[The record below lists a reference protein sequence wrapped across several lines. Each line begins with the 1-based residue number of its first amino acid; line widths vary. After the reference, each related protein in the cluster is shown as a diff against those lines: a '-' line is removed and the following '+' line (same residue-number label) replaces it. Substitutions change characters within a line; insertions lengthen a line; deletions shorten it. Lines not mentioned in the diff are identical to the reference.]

1 MDQLRQVTPR
11 RPATPAA
18 ARYKRLFLTQ
28 IKSVA
33 GGAPMMT
40 EWKKC
45 STVGL
50 GEAPH
55 RRAAFAGFATFIE
68 EIAMFKHILIPTE
81 LAAEIGARVTAYY
94 GLDPMP
100 APYYGDGYTVDARA
114 IADIERSARASGE
127 KALAKIAQAAKA
139 SNVPFTGVINKPT
152 TPYDGIIAA
161 AKKNKCDVI
170 FMSSHGRR
178 GLAGLV
184 LGSVT
189 NKVLSH
195 SKIPVLVYR

>member
-1 MDQLRQVTPR
+1 MNNRNTR
-11 RPATPAA
+11 ERTA
-18 ARYKRLFLTQ
+18 
-28 IKSVA
+28 I
-33 GGAPMMT
+33 
-40 EWKKC
+40 
-45 STVGL
+45 
-50 GEAPH
+50 
-55 RRAAFAGFATFIE
+55 
-68 EIAMFKHILIPTE
+68 MFKKILIPTDGSPVAAKAVKAGIE
-81 LAAEIGARVTAYY
+81 LAKEVGATVVAYY

-114 IADIERSARASGE
+114 IADIERSARTAGE
-127 KALAKIAQAAKA
+127 KVLEKIAQSAKSAGVTFA
-139 SNVPFTGVINKPT
+139 SVIDKPA

-161 AKKNKCDVI
+161 AKKTKCDVI

-178 GLAGLV
+178 GLAGIV

>member
-1 MDQLRQVTPR
+1 
-11 RPATPAA
+11 
-18 ARYKRLFLTQ
+18 
-28 IKSVA
+28 
-33 GGAPMMT
+33 
-40 EWKKC
+40 
-45 STVGL
+45 
-50 GEAPH
+50 
-55 RRAAFAGFATFIE
+55 
-68 EIAMFKHILIPTE
+68 MFKHILIPTDGSTVAAKGVKAG
-81 LAAEIGARVTAYY
+81 LALAKEIGAKVTVYY

-114 IADIERSARASGE
+114 IADIEKSARAAGE
-127 KALAKIAQAAKA
+127 KVLAKIVAAAKA
-139 SNVPFTGVINKPT
+139 ADVRCATLVDKPA
-152 TPYDGIIAA
+152 TPYDGIINA

>member
-1 MDQLRQVTPR
+1 
-11 RPATPAA
+11 
-18 ARYKRLFLTQ
+18 
-28 IKSVA
+28 
-33 GGAPMMT
+33 
-40 EWKKC
+40 
-45 STVGL
+45 
-50 GEAPH
+50 
-55 RRAAFAGFATFIE
+55 
-68 EIAMFKHILIPTE
+68 MFKHILIPTDGSPVAAKAVKAGLE
-81 LAAEIGARVTAYY
+81 LAREIGATVTAYY

-114 IADIERSARASGE
+114 IADIERSTRAAGE
-127 KALAKIAQAAKA
+127 KVLAKIAQQARAADVKFNA
-139 SNVPFTGVINKPT
+139 MIDKPS

-161 AKKNKCDVI
+161 AKKSKCDVI
-170 FMSSHGRR
+170 FMASHGRR

>member
-1 MDQLRQVTPR
+1 M
-11 RPATPAA
+11 
-18 ARYKRLFLTQ
+18 
-28 IKSVA
+28 
-33 GGAPMMT
+33 
-40 EWKKC
+40 
-45 STVGL
+45 
-50 GEAPH
+50 
-55 RRAAFAGFATFIE
+55 
-68 EIAMFKHILIPTE
+68 MFKHVLIPTDGSPVATKAVKAGLE
-81 LAAEIGARVTAYY
+81 LAREINASVTAYY

-114 IADIERSARASGE
+114 IADIERSARAAGE
-127 KALAKIAQAAKA
+127 GVLAKIAAQAKA
-139 SNVPFTGVINKPT
+139 AGVPFKSVINKPA

-161 AKKNKCDVI
+161 AKKCKCDVI

-178 GLAGLV
+178 GIASLV

>member
-1 MDQLRQVTPR
+1 
-11 RPATPAA
+11 
-18 ARYKRLFLTQ
+18 
-28 IKSVA
+28 
-33 GGAPMMT
+33 
-40 EWKKC
+40 
-45 STVGL
+45 
-50 GEAPH
+50 
-55 RRAAFAGFATFIE
+55 
-68 EIAMFKHILIPTE
+68 MFKKILIPTDGSPVAAKAVKAGLE
-81 LAAEIGARVTAYY
+81 LAKEIGATVVAYY

-114 IADIERSARASGE
+114 ISDIERSARSAGE
-127 KALAKIAQAAKA
+127 KVLAKIAQSAKTA
-139 SNVPFTGVINKPT
+139 GVSFTGLIDKPA

-161 AKKNKCDVI
+161 AKKSKCDVI

>member
-1 MDQLRQVTPR
+1 
-11 RPATPAA
+11 
-18 ARYKRLFLTQ
+18 
-28 IKSVA
+28 
-33 GGAPMMT
+33 
-40 EWKKC
+40 
-45 STVGL
+45 
-50 GEAPH
+50 
-55 RRAAFAGFATFIE
+55 
-68 EIAMFKHILIPTE
+68 MFKHILIPTDGSPVAAKAVKAGIA

-139 SNVPFTGVINKPT
+139 AGVPFTGVIDKPA
-152 TPYDGIIAA
+152 TPYDGIVAA
-161 AKKNKCDVI
+161 ARKNKCDVI

>member
-1 MDQLRQVTPR
+1 
-11 RPATPAA
+11 
-18 ARYKRLFLTQ
+18 
-28 IKSVA
+28 
-33 GGAPMMT
+33 
-40 EWKKC
+40 
-45 STVGL
+45 
-50 GEAPH
+50 
-55 RRAAFAGFATFIE
+55 
-68 EIAMFKHILIPTE
+68 MFKHVLIPTDGSPVAAKAVKAGLE
-81 LAAEIGARVTAYY
+81 LAREINAAVTAYY

-114 IADIERSARASGE
+114 IADIERSARALGE
-127 KALAKIAQAAKA
+127 AVLEKIAQQAKVA
-139 SNVPFTGVINKPT
+139 GVPFKTLMNKPA

-161 AKKNKCDVI
+161 AKKCKCDVI

-178 GLAGLV
+178 GIASLV

>member
-1 MDQLRQVTPR
+1 
-11 RPATPAA
+11 
-18 ARYKRLFLTQ
+18 
-28 IKSVA
+28 
-33 GGAPMMT
+33 
-40 EWKKC
+40 
-45 STVGL
+45 
-50 GEAPH
+50 
-55 RRAAFAGFATFIE
+55 
-68 EIAMFKHILIPTE
+68 MFKHVLIPTDGSPVAAKAVKAGLE
-81 LAAEIGARVTAYY
+81 LAKEINAAVTAYY

-114 IADIERSARASGE
+114 IADIERSARALGE
-127 KALAKIAQAAKA
+127 AVLGKIAKQAKVAG
-139 SNVPFTGVINKPT
+139 VPFKTLMNKPA

-161 AKKNKCDVI
+161 AKKCKCDVI

-178 GLAGLV
+178 GIASLV

>member
-1 MDQLRQVTPR
+1 
-11 RPATPAA
+11 
-18 ARYKRLFLTQ
+18 
-28 IKSVA
+28 
-33 GGAPMMT
+33 
-40 EWKKC
+40 
-45 STVGL
+45 
-50 GEAPH
+50 
-55 RRAAFAGFATFIE
+55 
-68 EIAMFKHILIPTE
+68 MFKHVLIPTDGSPVAAKAVKAGLE
-81 LAAEIGARVTAYY
+81 LAKEINAAVTVYY

-114 IADIERSARASGE
+114 IADIERSARALGE
-127 KALAKIAQAAKA
+127 AVLAKIAQQAKVA
-139 SNVPFTGVINKPT
+139 GVPFKTLMNKPA

-161 AKKNKCDVI
+161 AKKCKCDVI

-178 GLAGLV
+178 GIASLV

>member
-1 MDQLRQVTPR
+1 
-11 RPATPAA
+11 
-18 ARYKRLFLTQ
+18 
-28 IKSVA
+28 
-33 GGAPMMT
+33 
-40 EWKKC
+40 
-45 STVGL
+45 
-50 GEAPH
+50 
-55 RRAAFAGFATFIE
+55 
-68 EIAMFKHILIPTE
+68 MFKHVLIPTDGSPVAAKAVKAGLE
-81 LAAEIGARVTAYY
+81 LAKEINAAVTVYY

-114 IADIERSARASGE
+114 IADIERSARALGE
-127 KALAKIAQAAKA
+127 AVLAKIAQQAKVA
-139 SNVPFTGVINKPT
+139 GVPFKTLMNKPA

-161 AKKNKCDVI
+161 AKKCKCDVI

-178 GLAGLV
+178 GLASLV

>member
-1 MDQLRQVTPR
+1 
-11 RPATPAA
+11 
-18 ARYKRLFLTQ
+18 
-28 IKSVA
+28 
-33 GGAPMMT
+33 
-40 EWKKC
+40 
-45 STVGL
+45 
-50 GEAPH
+50 
-55 RRAAFAGFATFIE
+55 
-68 EIAMFKHILIPTE
+68 MFKHVLIPTDGSPVAAKAVKAGLE
-81 LAAEIGARVTAYY
+81 LAKEINAAVTVYY

-114 IADIERSARASGE
+114 IADIERSARALGE
-127 KALAKIAQAAKA
+127 AVLAKIAQQAKVA
-139 SNVPFTGVINKPT
+139 GVPFKTLMNKPE

-161 AKKNKCDVI
+161 AKKCKCDVI

-178 GLAGLV
+178 GLASLV

>member
-1 MDQLRQVTPR
+1 LAREIN
-11 RPATPAA
+11 AA
-18 ARYKRLFLTQ
+18 
-28 IKSVA
+28 
-33 GGAPMMT
+33 
-40 EWKKC
+40 
-45 STVGL
+45 
-50 GEAPH
+50 
-55 RRAAFAGFATFIE
+55 
-68 EIAMFKHILIPTE
+68 
-81 LAAEIGARVTAYY
+81 VTAYY

-114 IADIERSARASGE
+114 IADIERSARALGE
-127 KALAKIAQAAKA
+127 AVLEKIAQQAKVA
-139 SNVPFTGVINKPT
+139 GVPFKTLMNKPA

-161 AKKNKCDVI
+161 AKKCKCDVI

-178 GLAGLV
+178 GIASLV

>member
-1 MDQLRQVTPR
+1 
-11 RPATPAA
+11 
-18 ARYKRLFLTQ
+18 
-28 IKSVA
+28 
-33 GGAPMMT
+33 
-40 EWKKC
+40 
-45 STVGL
+45 
-50 GEAPH
+50 
-55 RRAAFAGFATFIE
+55 
-68 EIAMFKHILIPTE
+68 MFKHVLIPTDGSPVAAKAVKAGLE
-81 LAAEIGARVTAYY
+81 LAKEINAAVTVYY

-114 IADIERSARASGE
+114 IADIERSARAAGE
-127 KALAKIAQAAKA
+127 AVLEKIAQQAKA
-139 SNVPFTGVINKPT
+139 AGVPFKTLMNKPA

-161 AKKNKCDVI
+161 AKKCKCDVI

-178 GLAGLV
+178 GIASLV

>member
-1 MDQLRQVTPR
+1 
-11 RPATPAA
+11 
-18 ARYKRLFLTQ
+18 
-28 IKSVA
+28 
-33 GGAPMMT
+33 
-40 EWKKC
+40 
-45 STVGL
+45 
-50 GEAPH
+50 
-55 RRAAFAGFATFIE
+55 
-68 EIAMFKHILIPTE
+68 MFKKILIPTDGSPVAAKAVKAGLE
-81 LAAEIGARVTAYY
+81 LAHEIGATVVVYY

-114 IADIERSARASGE
+114 IADIERCARGIGE
-127 KALAKIAQAAKA
+127 KVLAKISKAAKA
-139 SNVPFTGVINKPT
+139 AGVTCSGVIDKPA

-161 AKKNKCDVI
+161 AKKAKCDVI

-178 GLAGLV
+178 GLASLV